1 MRRPTTRP
9 LATLPT
15 RPGGR
20 TDLRVIP
27 VLLAAVAAGVVVLAL
42 GRFDR
47 NRALKRWD
55 FVLSG
60 RAETATTA
68 LRARLAEDT
77 EIAAHTYDLALK
89 RKASL
94 SYDEA
99 VRLLAIAADTI
110 EEAAEDRQRR
120 LRALAIYAR
129 MAEAIVPVQPIR
141 PSQFKLAETRSLTRI
156 AQWLHELLASYQERF
171 RFRLAVIGFGIR
183 LVIRSVRGSR
193 IRAAIEPSHPEPYQT
208 FGDSLHDFRALDDE
222 QVESF
227 RQLMRSAAAIERGS
241 LPEGLRTLGGQSSE
255 TDSEKKSEK

>member
-1 MRRPTTRP
+1 
-9 LATLPT
+9 
-15 RPGGR
+15 
-20 TDLRVIP
+20 VIP
-27 VLLAAVAAGVVVLAL
+27 VLLAALAAGVVVLML

-60 RAETATTA
+60 RAESATEV
-68 LRARLAEDT
+68 LRSRLAEDT
-77 EIAAHTYDLALK
+77 QIASHAYDLALK

-120 LRALAIYAR
+120 LRALAVYAR
-129 MAEAIVPVQPIR
+129 MAEAIVPVPPLR

-156 AQWLHELLASYQERF
+156 AQWLHELLNSYQERF
-171 RFRLAVIGFGIR
+171 RFRLTVIGFGIR
-183 LVIRSVRGSR
+183 LVLRSIRGSR
-193 IRAAIEPSHPEPYQT
+193 TRASIEPGQAEPYET
-208 FGDSLHDFRALDDE
+208 FGDSLHDFRALDEE

-227 RQLMRSAAAIERGS
+227 RQLMRSAAATERGS
-241 LPEGLRTLGGQSSE
+241 LPTDLRGLGGGGAE
-255 TDSEKKSEK
+255 VDPEKNSEK

>member
-1 MRRPTTRP
+1 MP
-9 LATLPT
+9 LPVTGSTPH
-15 RPGGR
+15 GGR
-20 TDLRVIP
+20 TDPRVIP
-27 VLLAAVAAGVVVLAL
+27 VLLAAAAAFVVVLVL

-47 NRALKRWD
+47 NRALRRWD

-60 RAETATTA
+60 RAETATEA
-68 LRARLAEDT
+68 LRSRLAEDT
-77 EIAAHTYDLALK
+77 EIATHTYDLALK

-120 LRALAIYAR
+120 LRALSVYAR
-129 MAEAIVPVQPIR
+129 MAEAIVPVAPVS
-141 PSQFKLAETRSLTRI
+141 PAQFKLAETRSLTRI

-183 LVIRSVRGSR
+183 LVVRSMRGSR
-193 IRAAIEPSHPEPYQT
+193 TRASIEPSHHEPYQT
-208 FGDSLHDFRALDDE
+208 FGDSLHDFRALDEE

-227 RQLMRSAAAIERGS
+227 RQLMRSAAAMERDS
-241 LPEGLRTLGGQSSE
+241 LPESLKTLGDGRAG
-255 TDSEKKSEK
+255 TDSEKNSEK

>member
-1 MRRPTTRP
+1 
-9 LATLPT
+9 
-15 RPGGR
+15 
-20 TDLRVIP
+20 VIP
-27 VLLAAVAAGVVVLAL
+27 VLLAAVAAGVVVLVF

-47 NRALKRWD
+47 SRALRRWD

-60 RAETATTA
+60 QAEKATEA
-68 LRARLAEDT
+68 LRERLAEDT

-99 VRLLAIAADTI
+99 VRLLAIAAGTI

-120 LRALAIYAR
+120 LRALSIYAR
-129 MAEAIVPVQPIR
+129 MAEAIVPVPPVR
-141 PSQFKLAETRSLTRI
+141 PSQFKLAEMRSLTRI
-156 AQWLHELLASYQERF
+156 GAWLHELLNSYQERF

-183 LVIRSVRGSR
+183 LVVRSVRGSR
-193 IRAAIEPSHPEPYQT
+193 SRAAIEPTRAEPYQT

-227 RQLMRSAAAIERGS
+227 RQLMRSAAATDRES
-241 LPEGLRTLGGQSSE
+241 LPAGLRSLGGDTPPEESAKKV
-255 TDSEKKSEK
+255 EK

>member
-1 MRRPTTRP
+1 M
-9 LATLPT
+9 
-15 RPGGR
+15 
-20 TDLRVIP
+20 IP
-27 VLLAAVAAGVVVLAL
+27 VLLAALAAFVIVLVL

-60 RAETATTA
+60 RAESATEA
-68 LRARLAEDT
+68 LRIRLAEDT
-77 EIAAHTYDLALK
+77 EIAEHTYDLALK

-120 LRALAIYAR
+120 LRALSIYAR
-129 MAEAIVPVQPIR
+129 MAEAIVPVAPVR
-141 PSQFKLAETRSLTRI
+141 PSRFKLAETRSLTRI
-156 AQWLHELLASYQERF
+156 AQWLHEFLSSHGERF
-171 RFRLAVIGFGIR
+171 RFRLTVIGFGIR
-183 LVIRSVRGSR
+183 LVVRSIRGSR
-193 IRAAIEPSHPEPYQT
+193 TRASLEPSRPEPYRT

-227 RQLMRSAAAIERGS
+227 RQLLRSAAATERDS
-241 LPEGLRTLGGQSSE
+241 LPDGLKTLGGRTPE
-255 TDSEKKSEK
+255 IDSEENSRK

>member
-1 MRRPTTRP
+1 M
-9 LATLPT
+9 TLWLHAGSSP
-15 RPGGR
+15 RGGR
-20 TDLRVIP
+20 TDPRVVP
-27 VLLAAVAAGVVVLAL
+27 VLLAAIAAAVVVLVL

-60 RAETATTA
+60 RAETATEA

-77 EIAAHTYDLALK
+77 EIASHTYDLALK

-120 LRALAIYAR
+120 LRALSVYAR
-129 MAEAIVPVQPIR
+129 MAEAIVPVPPIR

-156 AQWLHELLASYQERF
+156 AQWLHELLNSYQERF
-171 RFRLAVIGFGIR
+171 RFRLTVIGFGIR
-183 LVIRSVRGSR
+183 LVVRSIRGSR
-193 IRAAIEPSHPEPYQT
+193 TRASMEPSHHEPYQT

-227 RQLMRSAAAIERGS
+227 RQLMRSAAATERGS
-241 LPEGLRTLGGQSSE
+241 LPEGLRTLGGERSE
-255 TDSEKKSEK
+255 ADSEKKPEK